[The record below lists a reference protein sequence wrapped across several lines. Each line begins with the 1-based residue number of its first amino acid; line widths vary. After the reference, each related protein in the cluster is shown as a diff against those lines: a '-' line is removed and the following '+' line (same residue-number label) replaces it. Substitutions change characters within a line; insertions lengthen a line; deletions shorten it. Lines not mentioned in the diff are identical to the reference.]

1 MKTYDLI
8 VIGTGGVSI
17 VADAAVRAGKR
28 VAVIEKGKFGGTCL
42 TRGCIPTKVLV
53 TAADS
58 IVEIKEMQGI
68 GIEVNDATMNWDVV
82 GARTWEVIDRHN
94 GVREYY
100 EAQEL
105 VDVYPG
111 LATFKDN
118 HSIVVTYADGT
129 TSDVLTAT
137 DIVIA
142 TGGKTLNL
150 PLQGLEEVGYISSES
165 FFGDKFPKKPYE
177 SIIVL
182 GGGAIATEFSHIFN
196 KAGSKVTLI
205 QRSAHL
211 LKKEDTDV
219 ADALMR
225 SLKKQGV
232 DVRTNTKLLRAY
244 KEGDLKVVVY
254 EDAKTGEMMQVK
266 AEEILLATGI
276 QPETAGLGL
285 ENTDIEL
292 LPGGWIKTNEF
303 LETSVDHVYALG
315 DVNGEAALRHKA
327 NYEADILGHNLYVAK
342 SDEELRWA
350 RYDLVPYVTF
360 TYPQVAHVGLTEQ
373 EANALGYEVGTGVNY
388 YANTAKGFALGL
400 KLEEKEDAFV
410 KIVVDKKTNK
420 LLGAHAV
427 GPQASALI
435 QPFINLM
442 NSGETVLTPVHE
454 EIASER
460 TKAVRAKG
468 LVRTLDP
475 HSVISI
481 GETMTPH
488 PAIQEVIMWTQDYYE
503 KRW

>member
-8 VIGTGGVSI
+8 IIGTGGASI

-58 IVEIKEMQGI
+58 MVEIKEMQTI
-68 GIEVNDATMNWDVV
+68 GIEVGNPTMNWDIV
-82 GARTWEVIDRHN
+82 GKRTWEVINRHE
-94 GVREYY
+94 GVRSYY
-100 EAQEL
+100 EEQEL

-111 LATFKDN
+111 LASFKDN

-129 TSDVLTAT
+129 SSDILTAT

-142 TGGKTLNL
+142 TGAKTLNL
-150 PLQGLEEVGYISSES
+150 PLEGLEEVGYISSES
-165 FFGDKFPKKPYE
+165 FFGDKFPKTPYK

-196 KAGSKVTLI
+196 KAGAKVTLI

-211 LKKEDTDV
+211 LKKEDSDV

-225 SLKKQGV
+225 SLRKQGV

-244 KEGDLKVVVY
+244 QDGDQKVIVY
-254 EDAKTGEMMQVK
+254 EDVASGEILEAK

-327 NYEADILGHNLYVAK
+327 NYEADVLGHNLYVAT

-350 RYDLVPYVTF
+350 RYDLVPAVTF
-360 TYPQVAHVGLTEQ
+360 TYPQVAHVGLTEK
-373 EANALGYEVGTGVNY
+373 EALAAGYEVGTGINY
-388 YANTAKGFALGL
+388 YANTAKGFALGM
-400 KLEEKEDAFV
+400 KEEEKEDAFV
-410 KIVVDKKTNK
+410 KIVVDKKTNNI
-420 LLGAHAV
+420 LGIHAV

-442 NSGETVLTPVHE
+442 NSGETVLTPIHE

-460 TKAVRAKG
+460 TKTVRAKG

-488 PAIQEVIMWTQDYYE
+488 PAIQEVIMWTQDFYE